1 MDFIN
6 KIKNNSFVNYYDSI
20 YNSFLENQNQNQNQN
35 IIILNQNDYNPLIQF
50 GNYLKKYNTNLYL
63 FFENE
68 YISNKLENEI
78 ENHELNH
85 YIQFNKMNYESIT
98 NSFLNLQKI
107 NKKINK
113 LILIHIKSYDYL
125 ENIIKI
131 CSYFKTHL
139 YIYISLLLNNKYK
152 IYFKN
157 ELRNIINYM
166 NNDSTKLGK
175 VFDYDEI
182 LNYLSTIQSSK
193 IIKID
198 LIHNNHYVSY
208 GTSKL
213 YLFVLEFY

>member
-6 KIKNNSFVNYYDSI
+6 QIKNNSLMNYYDSI
-20 YNSFLENQNQNQNQN
+20 YHSFLENKNEN
-35 IIILNQNDYNPLIQF
+35 IIILNQNNYNPLIRF
-50 GNYLKKYNTNLYL
+50 SNHLKKYNTKLYL
-63 FFENE
+63 FQNENK
-68 YISNKLENEI
+68 INHLHDEI
-78 ENHELNH
+78 ENHELNY
-85 YIQFNKMNYESIT
+85 YIEFNKINYEKIT
-98 NSFLNLQKI
+98 NCFLDLQI
-107 NKKINK
+107 ENKKINK
-113 LILIHIKSYDYL
+113 LILMHINSYEYL

-131 CSYFKTHL
+131 CSYFKSHL

-157 ELRNIINYM
+157 ELRNIIKYL
-166 NNDSTKLGK
+166 NNDSEKLGQ

-182 LNYLSTIQSSK
+182 LNYLNNIQSSK

-213 YLFVLEFY
+213 YLFILEFY